1 MRFSIVAA
9 LLASAAAASA
19 QTIFNVLVGAN
30 GTLTYQPNQVV
41 AAVGDT
47 ITFSFLS
54 KNHTATQS
62 TFAAPCENMTT
73 PTAGIDSGF
82 FFVPPNATSIAQWSF
97 TLTNA
102 SAPLWFYC
110 RQATHCES
118 GMVFAVNPS
127 NTTTKTFANFQAAA
141 MASAPDGTPGAANAT
156 STNGTTASGSAAAG
170 GASATAGAGAGASA
184 GAGGSATTGAS
195 GAAATP
201 TNGAMRMG
209 GSAAGVL
216 TVVGL
221 IAGLV
226 L

>member
-1 MRFSIVAA
+1 MRFSTVAA

-19 QTIFNVLVGAN
+19 QTTFNVLVGAN
-30 GTLTYQPNQVV
+30 GTLTYQPSQVF
-41 AAVGDT
+41 AAAGDT
-47 ITFSFLS
+47 INFSFLS

-62 TFAAPCENMTT
+62 TFAAPCQNMTT

-82 FFVPPNATSIAQWSF
+82 FFVSPNATSVAQWSF

-102 SAPLWFYC
+102 STPLWFYC
-110 RQATHCES
+110 RQTGHCET

-141 MASAPDGTPGAANAT
+141 MASAPDGTPGAANST
-156 STNGTTASGSAAAG
+156 STNGTTASGSA
-170 GASATAGAGAGASA
+170 GAGATATGSSGATIS
-184 GAGGSATTGAS
+184 GGGATTTGTS

-201 TNGAMRMG
+201 TSGAMRMG

-221 IAGLV
+221 VAGLV